1 MIESKVIEKFMED
14 NGLEPYD
21 AFDVDGEF
29 KQCNPLYFNEDLE
42 LRSMDLDSRNLE
54 FFGGK
59 TCLYRLLTGKD
70 HVKHRITKDKKSEVV
85 AEKSEVV
92 AEEKNM
98 KLIWKKNRFDGQKI
112 TRLVLT
118 DAYNENRAIATIEEH
133 QLNES
138 EPKLFYVY
146 FTLYF
151 GETISIVHPFK
162 SFEVAK
168 RATLQFIKEEAVER
182 MKELTY
188 ITNFIN
194 E

>member
-1 MIESKVIEKFMED
+1 MINLKVIEKFMED

-21 AFDVDGEF
+21 AFEMDGEF
-29 KQCNPLYFNEDLE
+29 KRYSPLYFNEDLK
-42 LRSMDLDSRNLE
+42 LRSMYLDSKNVNASFSDL
-54 FFGGK
+54 FL
-59 TCLYRLLTGKD
+59 CRLLTEKD
-70 HVKHRITKDKKSEVV
+70 NVKHKRTEKDNL
-85 AEKSEVV
+85 EVV

-118 DAYNENRAIATIEEH
+118 DAYNESRAIATIEEH

-188 ITNFIN
+188 IINFID

>member
-1 MIESKVIEKFMED
+1 MMESKVIEKFMED

-42 LRSMDLDSRNLE
+42 VRSMDLDSRNLE

-182 MKELTY
+182 IKELTY
-188 ITNFIN
+188 ITNFID

>member
-1 MIESKVIEKFMED
+1 MIESKVIEKFMQEND
-14 NGLEPYD
+14 LEPYD

-42 LRSMDLDSRNLE
+42 LRSIEFDSRNLE

-70 HVKHRITKDKKSEVV
+70 YVKHRRTEVNN
-85 AEKSEVV
+85 SEVV

-151 GETISIVHPFK
+151 GETISIFHPFK

-168 RATLQFIKEEAVER
+168 RAALQFIKEEAVER

-188 ITNFIN
+188 IINFID